1 MVNYKVR
8 LYIIG
13 KLDFSI
19 IENITDYAEIYT
31 KEKMGDVYMNFED
44 CKAKIQKVSN
54 LIEKSKYPEDI
65 LNSKEIDFKTEF
77 QYLCLNSSV
86 NSDLVNEVIARLA
99 QNGNRELI
107 EQNIKNIS
115 IEMWKDL
122 LEKNNIINDI
132 FIKNYDVI
140 IQNAGI
146 ITYREI
152 ENFIDN
158 EDTLKLIF
166 NSMPYIIK
174 KLCTYDRAALI
185 KKLSTK
191 EDGITHIKQNMTNF
205 FKKGE
210 YDISTTYSKVLAELN
225 NISEISKLEIL
236 EACNPYLSE
245 MLERETAIDNETNDL
260 LTWIYDSMEETKMFN
275 EQRAEL
281 QKNIDDA
288 ILNNFDQI
296 LDKSN
301 YDKATIRILKQFP
314 CTFEKFENNKNLFIE
329 KSNKL
334 IHMTKIYDLNFE
346 KKNKKQVIE
355 DIIDNSDNIVRLSD
369 NCGHIQDFSSGE
381 NCIKTSSMVDNENF
395 QQIQECIQQDNTIDN
410 GNEKNQELEENQS
423 ASLEELKMIEDLVK
437 LIDENKS
444 SKNRDEGQLISEL
457 IMSNIK
463 DTNDIINRVINREQN
478 NIQNDSDSKPVPD
491 SLNCSIDKTQKFE
504 CVESKFTAHSENE
517 ITKKYNLQE
526 FNVKESEIVEEKQNL
541 TEEPHKEQTTA
552 LAIKENE
559 IGDTRILS
567 FFRRAWNK
575 IKEIFTKFKTDRI
588 GD

>member
-99 QNGNRELI
+99 QNGNMELI

-346 KKNKKQVIE
+346 KKNKKQIIE
-355 DIIDNSDNIVRLSD
+355 DIIENSDNIVRLSD
-369 NCGHIQDFSSGE
+369 NCGHIQALSNQEHNGIDGVESEKIGI
-381 NCIKTSSMVDNENF
+381 CIKQNNSIINE
-395 QQIQECIQQDNTIDN
+395 
-410 GNEKNQELEENQS
+410 EKGILKESQRAPSEVLN
-423 ASLEELKMIEDLVK
+423 ELKIMENLTKLTAQNEDEECKNKDQLV
-437 LIDENKS
+437 N
-444 SKNRDEGQLISEL
+444 EL
-457 IMSNIK
+457 VMSNIK
-463 DTNDIINRVINREQN
+463 DTNNIINRVLRKNQN
-478 NIQNDSDSKPVPD
+478 NLVENNSNSKMEIENSDCNVD
-491 SLNCSIDKTQKFE
+491 ETQKFE
-504 CVESKFTAHSENE
+504 LSEINIDVDSKNG
-517 ITKKYNLQE
+517 ITKKYNIQE
-526 FNVKESEIVEEKQNL
+526 LKNHENEILEREKFSTKEDI
-541 TEEPHKEQTTA
+541 TA
-552 LAIKENE
+552 LVIKENE
-559 IGDTRILS
+559 IGSTKIIS
-567 FFRRAWNK
+567 FFKSVWNNIKK
-575 IKEIFTKFKTDRI
+575 IFMRFKTDRI
-588 GD
+588 GE

>member
-54 LIEKSKYPEDI
+54 LIEESKYPEDI

-236 EACNPYLSE
+236 EACNPYFSE

-395 QQIQECIQQDNTIDN
+395 QQIQECIQQDSTIDN

-457 IMSNIK
+457 IMSNIR
-463 DTNDIINRVINREQN
+463 DTNDIINRVINKEQN

-504 CVESKFTAHSENE
+504 CLESKFTANSQNE
-517 ITKKYNLQE
+517 ITKRYNLQE